1 MNRSNI
7 SANFSRAAP
16 SPDTYLNHSVL
27 SNPNHRVEKRKQ
39 SSVSINDSIQILNK
53 KVMDIENRLPTNTEI
68 DTHHFDIEKQ
78 MNIYNEQ
85 ITDIY
90 NQINTHQNEVSELRN
105 IISKQNITINKMK
118 EYTLEL
124 YHAFFQK
131 QMSDTIDSEINDSPV
146 ILKVSDVSCLPTDQ
160 SEVVSEQSEV
170 VSEQSEVVPDQS
182 EVVPDQSEVVS
193 EQSEVVP
200 DQSEVVHDQSEVV
213 TDVNTI
219 RDTFKNI
226 SITITNGDD
235 EYSENLDCLTTSA
248 NE

>member
-53 KVMDIENRLPTNTEI
+53 KVMAIENRLPTNTEI

-85 ITDIY
+85 IIDIY

-146 ILKVSDVSCLPTDQ
+146 ILKVSDASCLSTDQ

-170 VSEQSEVVPDQS
+170 VS
-182 EVVPDQSEVVS
+182 DQSEVVS
-193 EQSEVVP
+193 EQSEVVS
-200 DQSEVVHDQSEVV
+200 DQSEVVSEQSEVV